1 LFLFRVAS
9 SWTAAALKFVE
20 GLLEKS
26 TKSWFVEKKN
36 IKKKSYGDLL
46 VELENES
53 LSLSNVLC
61 NKEYAVLS
69 EELFEEG
76 V

>member
-1 LFLFRVAS
+1 M
-9 SWTAAALKFVE
+9 KFVE
-20 GLLEKS
+20 DLLEKS

-36 IKKKSYGDLL
+36 VKKTSYGDLL
-46 VELENES
+46 VELANES
-53 LSLSNVLC
+53 LSLSNELC
-61 NKEYAVLS
+61 NKEYAVFS